1 MSFDD
6 VIGHDVVRAYLA
18 RAFRHGRT
26 SHAYLLSG
34 PEGIGKALLARKLAA
49 ALLCRQSGVDDPA
62 SGEVDACGHCGGCQ
76 AIESGNHGGL
86 QILDSTEG
94 RGIDLATLREM
105 MRSLSLRSGDRRIVI
120 IDPAERLQEAA
131 ANALLKILE
140 EPAQGVVFLLCS
152 HRPAQLLSTIVSRCQ
167 QISIGPL
174 KREAFLDVLSR
185 YPIDATMAEQL
196 FVGIGG
202 RPGAAIGLFEAM
214 QRCGG
219 ELPFREILM
228 HPPRDARDLVA
239 LADVEGGQSDREAVV
254 QTIRILADGI
264 WAFRSD
270 DVEGRRVAAERAT
283 LLAHVVRH
291 VERSGSPDL
300 CLEAA
305 LMILSALDLDQL
317 RVRMPRSLGVA

>member
-1 MSFDD
+1 MSFDE
-6 VIGHDVVRAYLA
+6 VLGHDVVRAYLA
-18 RAFRHGRT
+18 RAFRHGRI

-34 PEGIGKALLARKLAA
+34 PEGIGKALLARQLAA
-49 ALLCRQSGVDDPA
+49 ALLCRQSGVDDQ
-62 SGEVDACGHCGGCQ
+62 DAEQIDGCGDCGGCQ

-86 QILDSTEG
+86 QILDSAEG
-94 RGIDLATLREM
+94 RGIDLASLREM

-152 HRPAQLLSTIVSRCQ
+152 HRPAQLLRTIVSRCQ

-174 KREAFLDVLSR
+174 TREAFLEVLSR
-185 YPIDATMAEQL
+185 YPIDAADAEQL
-196 FVGIGG
+196 FAGIGG
-202 RPGAAIGLFEAM
+202 RPGAAIGLFEAL

-219 ELPFREILM
+219 EVPFREILQ
-228 HPPRDARDLVA
+228 HPPRDARNLVA
-239 LADVEGGQSDREAVV
+239 LADVEGGQSDREAVY
-254 QTIRILADGI
+254 QTIRILADGV

-270 DVEGRRVAAERAT
+270 DVDGRRLAAERAT
-283 LLAHVVRH
+283 MLAHVARH

-300 CLEAA
+300 CLEAT

-317 RVRMPRSLGVA
+317 RLRMPRSLGVA